1 MLRVTLAESVRL
13 QEKSHSWRESQE
25 DSDGAGGPW
34 GAGISGDRD
43 WGW

>member
-1 MLRVTLAESVRL
+1 MLRVALAESVRI

-25 DSDGAGGPW
+25 DSDEAGFPW
-34 GAGISGDRD
+34 VGIGGDRD